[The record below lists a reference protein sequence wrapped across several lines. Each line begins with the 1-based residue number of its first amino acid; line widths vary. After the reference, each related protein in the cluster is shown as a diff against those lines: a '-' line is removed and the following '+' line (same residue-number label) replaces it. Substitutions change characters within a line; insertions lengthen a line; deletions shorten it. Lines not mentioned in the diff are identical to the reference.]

1 MIVVDSSALLA
12 ILEHE
17 PDRHLMIQAIAG
29 ADRRLLSA
37 VNYQETAQVVFS
49 RRGAGGVTDLDELI
63 TLAGVEIIPHTAEL
77 ARAALAAF
85 QRFGKGISPVARLNF
100 CDCAAYALA
109 RALGVP
115 LLFKGQ
121 DFVQTDVRAAR

>member
-17 PDRHLMIQAIAG
+17 PDRHQMIQAIAG
-29 ADRRLLSA
+29 ADRRLLNA
-37 VNYQETAQVVFS
+37 VNYQETLQVAFA
-49 RRGAGGVTDLDELI
+49 RRGAGGIADFEEL
-63 TLAGVEIIPHTAEL
+63 VEIAGIEIHPHTAEL

-85 QRFGKGISPVARLNF
+85 QRYGKGISPVARLNF

-109 RALGVP
+109 RALDVP
-115 LLFKGQ
+115 LLVKGQ
-121 DFVQTDVRAAR
+121 DFAQTDIKAAI